1 MFAPSH
7 CPDAGQ
13 ARPICKRVPRGSG
26 SAAKRRPGGPRGPE
40 STPAPTSRR
49 ANLRR
54 RRDTT
59 VMPGDCPGTR
69 PTDDAAAGRDAGP
82 RRRGRPA
89 RPAVQLR
96 VSGTLPAT
104 SEHGAWP
111 TQNAARGPL
120 GRDPGRARRR
130 LVGKPRDV
138 AGDAVV
144 NVPERGQET
153 PEVSWVHGWE
163 ATAAR
168 WHMQHWPEPLTLTVR
183 TRRAQFQ
190 LAKIV

>member
-59 VMPGDCPGTR
+59 VMPGNCPGTR
-69 PTDDAAAGRDAGP
+69 RTDDAAAGRDAGP
-82 RRRGRPA
+82 RRRGLRDQLSNYACPGRCLRRQNTA
-89 RPAVQLR
+89 RGLPERSTRTAR
-96 VSGTLPAT
+96 ARSGTRAAT
-104 SEHGAWP
+104 SGRE
-111 TQNAARGPL
+111 AARRGWGRGRERSGTRPGDSGGEL
-120 GRDPGRARRR
+120 GSRLGGGRR
-130 LVGKPRDV
+130 PI
-138 AGDAVV
+138 AGIC
-144 NVPERGQET
+144 NIG
-153 PEVSWVHGWE
+153 
-163 ATAAR
+163 
-168 WHMQHWPEPLTLTVR
+168 LNL
-183 TRRAQFQ
+183 
-190 LAKIV
+190 